1 MGLWNRRQFLS
12 GLLTAVGAEAA
23 TVAQASPLAAASPVG
38 APAAPRTASTDASH
52 PSPASSVHAPVAP
65 SPHPSAATSA
75 RAVSEGDRALT
86 DVLPEGTS
94 FGRWRLVAVHPV
106 KFGAVPVVLETRGGE
121 RFQVDVLARDPRR
134 GSRRGIAQT
143 RHYALYL
150 SNIGRGAKPTREE
163 HGLGVIWLAAMLRA
177 REVSHAPA
185 RLLTLAERLV
195 RHPDGRFDALRATAC
210 EARSPAPWGPVRS
223 EPVPNLDPFAAL
235 ERSRQADARALEA
248 PRDPGERSE
257 G

>member
-38 APAAPRTASTDASH
+38 APATPRTASPDASH
-52 PSPASSVHAPVAP
+52 PSTVHTPAAP
-65 SPHPSAATSA
+65 SPRTTAVSSA
-75 RAVSEGDRALT
+75 RAASEGDRALT
-86 DVLPEGTS
+86 EVLPEGTS

-185 RLLTLAERLV
+185 RLLTLAERLQ
-195 RHPDGRFDALRATAC
+195 RHPDGRFDALRAAAS

>member
-23 TVAQASPLAAASPVG
+23 TVAQASPLAAAASPVTD
-38 APAAPRTASTDASH
+38 PAAPRTASPDASL
-52 PSPASSVHAPVAP
+52 PSSLRAPVAP
-65 SPHPSAATSA
+65 SPRVPAATSA
-75 RAVSEGDRALT
+75 RTVSEGDRALT
-86 DVLPEGTS
+86 EVLPEGTS

-177 REVSHAPA
+177 REVSRTPA
-185 RLLTLAERLV
+185 RLLTLAERLQ
-195 RHPDGRFDALRATAC
+195 RHPDGRFDALRATAS